1 MSNRREFLLLADTFK
16 ADKHDP
22 IGMIASEKLDGN
34 RVFWDGG
41 VSRGDDTVNVPWASI
56 HHPKTGE
63 LKDKIKPK
71 ATGLWSR
78 YGNPIQAPDWFLDQL
93 PPNEPLDGELYAGRG
108 NFQLTQTIVR
118 RDDPNAGDWS
128 KITFTA
134 FGAPT
139 FGSVFQS
146 GLIKNANFLR
156 EIDLKECLNYIADQ
170 LGASP
175 SCKCSEYAG
184 LLDEEPRCYADEL
197 CKLDE
202 LLFYYLSDVFNIV
215 YTEKIRSMAQLD
227 TWLKSVTAEGGEG
240 LMLRHLD
247 SVWYPKRRPFLLK
260 VKPRHD
266 AEATIVG
273 FTAGRKGKTGQ
284 FLGKLGTLNCV
295 WHGDPTAPCG
305 LLKAPVEFEVGTGL
319 THADREVHTDDVE
332 FLAERP
338 GERVDSCV
346 PLHFKIGDRIT
357 FSYMGVTNDNTPREP
372 AFIRIREAD
381 E

>member
-1 MSNRREFLLLADTFK
+1 MSNRREFLLLASTFD
-16 ADKHDP
+16 ASKHDP

-34 RVFWDGG
+34 RCFWDGG

-63 LKDKIKPK
+63 VKDKIKPK

-93 PPNEPLDGELYAGRG
+93 PPEPLDGELYAGRG

-118 RDDPNAGDWS
+118 RDDPNEGAWE
-128 KITFTA
+128 KIKFIA

-139 FGSVFQS
+139 LKSVFQS

-156 EIDLKECLNYIADQ
+156 DI
-170 LGASP
+170 
-175 SCKCSEYAG
+175 SESV
-184 LLDEEPRCYADEL
+184 
-197 CKLDE
+197 CKLYVTECGYGWHVDE
-202 LLFYYLSDVFNIV
+202 RSYVEELDVLDDLYARFGLKHFDIV
-215 YTEKIRSMAQLD
+215 GTTVIETMEQLD
-227 TWLKSVTAEGGEG
+227 TMTKKVCELGGEG
-240 LMLRHLD
+240 VMIRD
-247 SVWYPKRRPFLLK
+247 PESVWFPKRRPFLLK

-305 LLKAPVEFEVGTGL
+305 LFKKAVEFEVGTGL
-319 THADREVHTDDVE
+319 THADREVHADDVE

-357 FSYMGVTNDNTPREP
+357 FSYMGVTNDNAPREP
-372 AFIRIREAD
+372 AFIRVRED
-381 E
+381 N